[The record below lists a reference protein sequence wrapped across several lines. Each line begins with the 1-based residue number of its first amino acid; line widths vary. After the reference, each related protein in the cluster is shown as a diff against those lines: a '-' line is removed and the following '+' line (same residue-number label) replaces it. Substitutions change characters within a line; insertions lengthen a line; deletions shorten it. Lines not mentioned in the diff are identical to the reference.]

1 MSCDCAIGHH
11 YDYSHVPDW
20 TLSTINRRYIEQF
33 EWSPIKLKDVFDARK
48 GNFHRYNYCPDCGR
62 KINWRKIK
70 GEIK

>member
-1 MSCDCAIGHH
+1 MKCDCKIGHH
-11 YDYSHVPDW
+11 YDYSQVPDW

-33 EWSPIKLKDVFDARK
+33 EGYDIKLKDVFNARK
-48 GNFHRYNYCPDCGR
+48 PHFHRYNYCHNCGT